1 MNITSNRFHIKNKQV
16 HLFAS
21 RVIAELIVAGMKR
34 LSCINWVQND
44 FVSNHHLK
52 ISNSYIHIFKNNA
65 EFLYR
70 QPHN

>member
-52 ISNSYIHIFKNNA
+52 I
-65 EFLYR
+65 
-70 QPHN
+70 